1 MVELVFGAS
10 ETLQIHNGISKSKYR
25 LRKPN
30 WTKDEVLLLTE
41 LVKTNARVLE
51 GKFGPGVTSAKRQEA
66 WQVITATIN
75 SAGLHP
81 RSKEE
86 VEKKWKNI
94 KSQSKQKYS
103 EFSRLTRGTGGGGPA
118 PTPISPVTDAVIDIL
133 GQDNVAL
140 TGVPGS
146 VDSTMLQVLD
156 LVPADD
162 R

>member
-1 MVELVFGAS
+1 MS
-10 ETLQIHNGISKSKYR
+10 EAEIKK
-25 LRKPN
+25 RKPN
-30 WTKDEVLLLTE
+30 WNKDEVLLLTE
-41 LVKTNARVLE
+41 LVKTNASVLE

-103 EFSRLTRGTGGGGPA
+103 KFNRKTRGTGGGPA

-156 LVPADD
+156 LVPTDD
-162 R
+162 G